1 MIKKKIIAISALS
14 ILFVFLFFRYAGL
27 LVFWLVTPGDGEL
40 RPAEKVLFE
49 ELKGELKIEDIYRLP
64 NYHISNPR
72 DTTTYML
79 YIKLKDCNSID
90 SIVNIKANSIVN
102 RIYNQVNL
110 NPKFIAYD
118 IIFTC
123 NGYDKNGKIY
133 YKHNRFLRD
142 SIRENSH
149 SKNSKAKNLKNSE
162 TK

>member
-1 MIKKKIIAISALS
+1 
-14 ILFVFLFFRYAGL
+14 LFFRYAGL

-40 RPAEKVLFE
+40 RPAEIVLFE
-49 ELKGELKIEDIYRLP
+49 ELKGELKIEDIYSLP

-90 SIVNIKANSIVN
+90 SIVNIKANSIVQ

-118 IIFTC
+118 IVFTC
-123 NGYDKNGKIY
+123 NGYDENGKVY
-133 YKHNRFLRD
+133 YEHNSFVRD
-142 SIRENSH
+142 NIQENTH
-149 SKNSKAKNLKNSE
+149 SKNNNGNKFKNDKTNRTLL
-162 TK
+162 